1 MSKLIYKF
9 IEGLE
14 IPDSIKDNL
23 FKERNNKQLEE
34 FAKNIPDLKYPDT
47 YILAGRLLIYVNI
60 KLCPKNIND
69 YVEILNHLL
78 RPEIKQFM
86 IENKEILDK
95 VIDETYYQ
103 NFSKQNIL
111 SASAHTLYLLRLSS
125 EDPPVET
132 PCMCDM
138 RQAIQ
143 FYHKEGIEKVLRCYN
158 ELQDQLY
165 VHASPTRFNAGLIK
179 NQMSSCFAAGT
190 QILTFTPQ
198 RRVYKNIEDVQI
210 GDEVIT
216 HNNRT
221 CKVTQLHKN
230 LLNERQMYRVIFYK
244 SDEIKVTGNH
254 RFYTYR
260 KDGPKW
266 VAVED
271 LTLNDYV
278 ASYDHTRGNK
288 DMCFSDED
296 EDHFY
301 RRLIV
306 KEEIDDNPEFVY
318 TLGVEEDH
326 SYCAGDMIVEN
337 CFLITLGDNIED
349 ILYTGVGDTGLIS
362 KHQGGIGLHL
372 NNIRHS
378 QIGNAGKSGG
388 IMPFTET
395 FDKNTKCVNQ
405 GTKRNGAAS
414 LFLNIWHIDV
424 MEFIQARDNYTHN
437 GVRFKSANT
446 ALFVSHLFIERVKQR
461 GKWTVFCPAKARIG
475 DEKLSGTYGP
485 EFEDLYLRLEKEA
498 PKQHQEF
505 EDFCKEIDNI
515 EAKLNSD
522 QDVDEDYIN
531 QYHKM
536 VAKRLK
542 MRKRLIEHK
551 VYDAYDMYKF
561 ICDMHV
567 KSSHPFMVYRDTVNM
582 KNNMINIGAIEG
594 SNLCVA
600 PETLILTDKGQI
612 PIIDLVG
619 KKVNVWNGKEF
630 SLVEPKKTGKNQE
643 LIKVKLSDSSE
654 LECTKYH
661 KFYIQ
666 TRYQQVKGEILN
678 SKNVRIIEA
687 NNLEPGMKLVKCFY
701 PIIDSGEE
709 LKDAYTNG
717 FFTGDGTYNKSS
729 EEERRCSYKS
739 LPNKAY
745 CKRHICYQEDDEF
758 NENCQGICYSDKPQ
772 VALYHGKINLLEHL
786 SYRSKGEVKDNR
798 LNITLPTDLK
808 EKYFVP
814 INYDLKSKL
823 DWLAGYADADGC
835 VLRNEYNQAIQL
847 TSINK
852 EFMMKV
858 KYMLQTCGCNPKISI
873 NAEERKTLLPD
884 GKGGKKYYKTQKS
897 YRMVISS
904 FDTQILIA
912 SGFKTYRLDLKEE
925 YVQRNATQFITI
937 KKVIETER
945 ISDTYCFTESKRNV
959 GIFNGV
965 ITGQCVEINEP
976 SDENNIAS
984 CNLGHIPL
992 KTYAIPPKTNNK
1004 VTVENLKEHFDFKKL
1019 KTGMMALV
1027 ENINRVIDYNY
1038 YPLDERTSDKLTV
1051 TKQGKI
1057 SRPNL
1062 ANRPI
1067 GIGVSGL
1074 GECFALLKIPFDS
1087 DLAKY
1092 LNKMI
1097 FAAMYYYGLLSSL
1110 ELVKK
1115 YGHHYDSFKTG
1126 ECKFFKDNEWKTLK
1140 GSPLSNGLFQFDL
1153 WSSEADYLKSVNRLD
1168 EKIYDLKDNDVIEP
1182 SVWGEDGSWEKLKEK
1197 IMKDGV
1203 MNSMI
1208 LAPMPTASTSQLVRS
1223 TEAFEAPQ
1231 NLIYS
1236 RKLVHGNFTVYSEPF
1251 VEDMLRLGLWTKEL
1265 IEFVTMENGSIRYI
1279 DHFVRDNPQYFK
1291 VKFEDIKD
1299 ELVEMKKIH
1308 RGMYEISQKDI
1319 MQMARQ
1325 RGIYVDQSQSLN
1337 IYIAEPTI
1345 EKMMGVHM
1353 YGSALRLKT
1362 GMYYLRQ
1369 NPASQTDR
1377 FTVDIPI
1384 KEYHQN
1390 LLKKLKSK
1398 FYKFKVVNNEE
1409 VCLSCT

>member
-1 MSKLIYKF
+1 MKIKDFYIMKIMSKLIYKF
-9 IEGLE
+9 IKDLT
-14 IPDSIKDNL
+14 IPDTIRDNL
-23 FKERNNKQLEE
+23 FKERSNKQLEE

-47 YILAGRLLIYVNI
+47 YILAGRLLIFVNI
-60 KLCPKNIND
+60 KLCPKNIED
-69 YVEILNHLL
+69 YVEILNNLL
-78 RPEIKQFM
+78 RPEIKEFM
-86 IENKEILDK
+86 INNKDVLNK
-95 VIDETYYQ
+95 VIDETYYN
-103 NFSKQNIL
+103 NFKNQNIL

-143 FYHKEGIEKVLRCYN
+143 FYHKEGIEKVLKCYHQ
-158 ELQDQLY
+158 LQDQLY

-179 NQMSSCFAAGT
+179 NQMSSC
-190 QILTFTPQ
+190 
-198 RRVYKNIEDVQI
+198 Y
-210 GDEVIT
+210 
-216 HNNRT
+216 
-221 CKVTQLHKN
+221 
-230 LLNERQMYRVIFYK
+230 
-244 SDEIKVTGNH
+244 
-254 RFYTYR
+254 
-260 KDGPKW
+260 
-266 VAVED
+266 
-271 LTLNDYV
+271 
-278 ASYDHTRGNK
+278 
-288 DMCFSDED
+288 
-296 EDHFY
+296 
-301 RRLIV
+301 
-306 KEEIDDNPEFVY
+306 
-318 TLGVEEDH
+318 
-326 SYCAGDMIVEN
+326 
-337 CFLITLGDNIED
+337 LITLGDNIED
-349 ILYTGVGDTGLIS
+349 ILYTGVGDVGLIS
-362 KHQGGIGLHL
+362 KLQGGIGLHL

-405 GTKRNGAAS
+405 GTKRNGAATLS
-414 LFLNIWHIDV
+414 LNIWHIDV
-424 MEFIQARDNYTHN
+424 IEFIQARDNYTHN

-446 ALFVSHLFIERVKQR
+446 SLFISHLFLERVKKKQ
-461 GKWTVFCPAKARIG
+461 KWTVFCPAKAKLNG
-475 DEKLSGTYGP
+475 KKLSGTYGQD
-485 EFEDLYLRLEKEA
+485 FEELYLKLEEEA
-498 PKQHQEF
+498 PKKQKEFQE
-505 EDFCKEIDNI
+505 FCKEIDDI
-515 EAKLNSD
+515 EAKINSD
-522 QDVDEDYIN
+522 QEVDKEYVKN
-531 QYHKM
+531 YQKM
-536 VAKRLK
+536 VSERVK
-542 MRKRLIEHK
+542 MRKNLIEYK
-551 VYDAYDMYKF
+551 VLEAYDLF
-561 ICDMHV
+561 RLICDMHV
-567 KSSHPFMVYRDTVNM
+567 KSSHPFMTYRDAVNM
-582 KNNMINIGAIEG
+582 KNNMINIGVTEG

-612 PIIDLVG
+612 PIIDLVD

-630 SLVEPKKTGKNQE
+630 SLVEPKKTGENQE
-643 LIKVKLSDSSE
+643 LIKVKFSDSLE

-666 TRYQQVKGEILN
+666 TKYHQIKGEILK
-678 SKNVRIIEA
+678 SKNVKTIKA
-687 NNLEPGMKLVKCFY
+687 NELEPGMKLVKCPY

-717 FFTGDGTYNKSS
+717 FFTGDGTYNKSH

-739 LPNKAY
+739 LSDKAY
-745 CKRHICYQEDDEF
+745 CKRHIYYQENDEF
-758 NENCQGICYSDKPQ
+758 SEFCQGICYSDKPI
-772 VALYHGKINLLEHL
+772 VSLYHEKIKLLEHL
-786 SYRSKGEVKDNR
+786 SYRSKGEVKDKK
-798 LNITLPTDLK
+798 LNVILPTDLK

-835 VLRNEYNQAIQL
+835 VLRNEDNQSIQL

-852 EFMMKV
+852 EFMMKI
-858 KYMLQTCGCNPKISI
+858 KYMLQTCGCNPKIKI
-873 NAEERKTLLPD
+873 NAGERKTLLPD
-884 GKGGKKYYKTQKS
+884 GKGGKKYYQTQKS

-912 SGFKTYRLDLKEE
+912 NGFKTHRLDLKVEH
-925 YVQRNATQFITI
+925 VQRNATQFITVE
-937 KKVIETER
+937 KVIETNR

-992 KTYAIPPKTNNK
+992 KTYAIPPAKDTK
-1004 VTVENLKEHFDFKKL
+1004 VTLENLKDHFNFKLL
-1019 KTGMMALV
+1019 KDGMMSLV
-1027 ENINRVIDYNY
+1027 ENINKVIDYNY
-1038 YPLDERTSDKLTV
+1038 YPLDKRSQDKITV
-1051 TKQGKI
+1051 LEQGKI

-1074 GECFALLKIPFDS
+1074 GECFSILKIPYDS
-1087 DLAKY
+1087 QIAKH

-1097 FAAMYYYGLLSSL
+1097 FAAMYYYGLLSSHHL
-1110 ELVKK
+1110 ALK
-1115 YGHHYDSFKTG
+1115 YKEYDSFRTG
-1126 ECKFFKDNEWKTLK
+1126 ECKIFKDNRWQTMS
-1140 GSPLSNGLFQFDL
+1140 GSPLSNGYFQFDL
-1153 WSSEADYLKSVNRLD
+1153 WENEANYLKSINRLD
-1168 EKIYDLKDNDVIEP
+1168 EKIYKISDNIPIEP
-1182 SVWGEDGSWEKLKEK
+1182 TEWDEDSTWHDLRKKIIEK
-1197 IMKDGV
+1197 GV

-1223 TEAFEAPQ
+1223 AEAFEAHQ
-1231 NLIYS
+1231 TLVYS
-1236 RKLVHGNFTVYSEPF
+1236 RKLVHGNITVFSEPF
-1251 VEDMLRLGLWTKEL
+1251 VEDMQKLNLWNKEM
-1265 IEFVTMENGSIRYI
+1265 IEFITMENGSIRHI
-1279 DHFVRDNPQYFK
+1279 DHFVKDNPQYFK
-1291 VKFEDIKD
+1291 VKFDDIKD
-1299 ELVEMKKIH
+1299 EIKNIKEIH
-1308 RGMYEISQKDI
+1308 RGMYEISQKDV

-1377 FTVDIPI
+1377 FTVDIAI
-1384 KEYHQN
+1384 KDYHEN

-1409 VCLSCT
+1409 VCLSCS